1 MKTKIYT
8 LIFVL
13 LIGFLGYTLYNKSL
27 AEKNAKKDRIF
38 KVEDFGKVSKIEL
51 LDKSGKHLSMEKVA
65 NEWILNGKYPVN
77 MHLFKDVKEALSKME
92 ALNPVAKVATE
103 NVLFEMMQHAIKVSV
118 FEGKDTPSKVIYV
131 GGPNVSN
138 TASNMFLTFDGIPSK
153 KVYEVS
159 IPGFRGYLTTR
170 FLVNE
175 SDWRSKEIFN
185 YSPEEFKEIEIKY
198 FNNIDEKDFLLIKK
212 EGDYALNYNNTV
224 IEQTELNE
232 ENIINYILQLRNK
245 LVLDYSFQRPKDSAI
260 KDSLLSV
267 NKYAEIKIIDSK
279 NNVQLMTIVDMPVNQ
294 GSSSKYDVNGDPM
307 TIDVDYKYIIFG
319 ENKDW
324 GIISK
329 DNFGK
334 LFIAPVKFIK
344 K

>member
-1 MKTKIYT
+1 M
-8 LIFVL
+8 
-13 LIGFLGYTLYNKSL
+13 
-27 AEKNAKKDRIF
+27 
-38 KVEDFGKVSKIEL
+38 
-51 LDKSGKHLSMEKVA
+51 
-65 NEWILNGKYPVN
+65 
-77 MHLFKDVKEALSKME
+77 
-92 ALNPVAKVATE
+92 
-103 NVLFEMMQHAIKVSV
+103 
-118 FEGKDTPSKVIYV
+118 
-131 GGPNVSN
+131 
-138 TASNMFLTFDGIPSK
+138 
-153 KVYEVS
+153 
-159 IPGFRGYLTTR
+159 
-170 FLVNE
+170 
-175 SDWRSKEIFN
+175 
-185 YSPEEFKEIEIKY
+185 
-198 FNNIDEKDFLLIKK
+198 IKK